1 MDKPLPERT
10 AAAVRPREPLWVMAA
25 PTLLVFLWSTG
36 FIGAKWVLPYIEPF
50 TVLAIRFGSAAA
62 IFVAI
67 AVATGAP
74 WPKSWRSALHAAV
87 VGGLLYGCYLTGV
100 FWAIS
105 IGTPAWISALVT
117 SLQPLLTAVLAGPL
131 LGERVTV
138 RQWIGFGLG
147 FGGVALVVLRDVG
160 GAAGSA
166 TGLIV
171 LVGALLAFSG
181 GTLYQKGFG
190 ESNDPRTG
198 QVVQHVAAFA
208 LVALL
213 AALFEEQ
220 RIAWTAELIYGLVWI
235 TVVLSV
241 GMFSLLYFLI
251 KRGAVSKVSS
261 LFFLVPPGGCRR
273 GAPPLRRVPRLGG
286 GRRYGPGRGRRL
298 PCDEIKVTGAG

>member
-1 MDKPLPERT
+1 
-10 AAAVRPREPLWVMAA
+10 
-25 PTLLVFLWSTG
+25 
-36 FIGAKWVLPYIEPF
+36 
-50 TVLAIRFGSAAA
+50 LAIRFGAAA
-62 IFVAI
+62 VIFVVI

-74 WPKSWRSALHAAV
+74 WPKSWRPAVHASV
-87 VGGLLYGCYLTGV
+87 VGILLYGCYLTGV

-117 SLQPLLTAVLAGPL
+117 SPQPLLTAVFAGPL
-131 LGERVTV
+131 LGERVTA
-138 RQWIGFGLG
+138 RQWIGFLLG
-147 FGGVALVVLRDVG
+147 FGGVALVVWRDIG
-160 GAAGSA
+160 GAAGSV

-171 LVGALLAFSG
+171 LVGSLLAFSG

-190 ESNDPRTG
+190 ETNDPRTG

-220 RIAWTAELIYGLVWI
+220 RIEWTADLVVGLFWI
-235 TVVLSV
+235 IVVLSV

-261 LFFLVPPGGCRR
+261 LFFLVPPVVAVEAHLLYGET
-273 GAPPLRRVPRLGG
+273 LGMAAVAG
-286 GRRYGPGRGRRL
+286 MVLAAAGVYL
-298 PCDEIKVTGAG
+298 VTRSR

>member
-1 MDKPLPERT
+1 LDNPSTERT
-10 AAAVRPREPLWVMAA
+10 TTAAVRPGEPLWVTAA
-25 PTLLVFLWSTG
+25 PGMLVFLWSTG
-36 FIGAKWVLPYIEPF
+36 FIGAKWVLPYVEPF
-50 TVLAIRFGSAAA
+50 TVLAIRFGAAAA
-62 IFVAI
+62 IFVGI

-74 WPKSWRSALHAAV
+74 WPRSWRPALHASIA
-87 VGGLLYGCYLTGV
+87 GILLYGCYLTGV

-131 LGERVTV
+131 LGERVTA
-138 RQWIGFGLG
+138 RQWIGFLLG
-147 FGGVALVVLRDVG
+147 FGGVALVVWRDIG
-160 GAAGSA
+160 GAAGSVA
-166 TGLIV
+166 GLIV

-190 ESNDPRTG
+190 ETNDPRTG

-213 AALFEEQ
+213 ASLFEEQ
-220 RIAWTAELIYGLVWI
+220 RIEWTAELVVGLFWI
-235 TVVLSV
+235 IVVLSV

-261 LFFLVPPGGCRR
+261 LFFLVPPVVAVEAHLLYGET
-273 GAPPLRRVPRLGG
+273 LGMTAVLG
-286 GRRYGPGRGRRL
+286 MVLAAAGVYL
-298 PCDEIKVTGAG
+298 VTRSR